1 LGGECAFAVVEA
13 GEVDVTSEGTER
25 GDDFFLAAGTGV
37 KVIAC
42 LSEVN
47 FGDETIRVAGPLRER
62 KKLPPNFDSA
72 SSTSDNCILEPNVGV
87 PHREDERSINFR
99 SSCLLQWRIAQ
110 GVSSFDLSGDLWKA
124 KEGSRYEA
132 AFEPW

>member
-1 LGGECAFAVVEA
+1 LAVGEA
-13 GEVDVTSEGTER
+13 GEVGLTSEGTER

-47 FGDETIRVAGPLRER
+47 FGDETIRVGVPLRER

-72 SSTSDNCILEPNVGV
+72 SSMSDNCVLEPNVGV
-87 PHREDERSINFR
+87 PHREDERSINSR
-99 SSCLLQWRIAQ
+99 SSCLSRCRIAQ
-110 GVSSFDLSGDLWKA
+110 GVSNFDLSGDLWKV
-124 KEGSRYEA
+124 GSRYEK
-132 AFEPW
+132 AFELWC